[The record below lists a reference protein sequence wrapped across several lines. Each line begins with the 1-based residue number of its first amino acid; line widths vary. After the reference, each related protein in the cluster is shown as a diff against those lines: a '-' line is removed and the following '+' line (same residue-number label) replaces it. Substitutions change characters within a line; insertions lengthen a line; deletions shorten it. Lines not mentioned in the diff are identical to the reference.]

1 MASTLTDP
9 TARVRALNDR
19 LRRHRIGGLVLYT
32 PGVLALGLEL
42 LVLVE
47 EAITSYDEFD
57 PDNSEQREHQRHAGA
72 GRRHRGSVHARVARP
87 LVPAAAPVRALRA
100 A

>member
-47 EAITSYDEFD
+47 EAVTDFDDFSPENDPYGEHDFGTVLIAGHTVMFKIDYYDANREGHSSD
-57 PDNSEQREHQRHAGA
+57 PAD
-72 GRRHRGSVHARVARP
+72 P
-87 LVPAAAPVRALRA
+87 
-100 A
+100 